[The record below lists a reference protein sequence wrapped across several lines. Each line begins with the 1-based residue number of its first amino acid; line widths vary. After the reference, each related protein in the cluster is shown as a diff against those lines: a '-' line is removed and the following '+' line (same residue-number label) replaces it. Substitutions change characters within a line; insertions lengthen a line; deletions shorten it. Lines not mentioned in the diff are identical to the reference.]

1 MCCTIREVCP
11 ILFGYGILTVVR
23 KVCNCFIPEAEA
35 DLSRYAAAARLLGVD
50 VESVEAVLD
59 GFRAHYG
66 GLWVGGSVELT
77 PRSLTFRPNAWN
89 LAVHA
94 EDYSFSVPLGDITGA
109 EHSWGFVSGIVTVS
123 TVRGTFKIRC
133 FRARRF
139 RDAINR
145 LR

>member
-1 MCCTIREVCP
+1 MSSAAA
-11 ILFGYGILTVVR
+11 VVR
-23 KVCNCFIPEAEA
+23 KVCNCFIPVAEA
-35 DLSRYAAAARLLGVD
+35 DLSRYATAASLLGVD
-50 VESVEAVLD
+50 LESVEAVLD

-77 PRSLTFRPNAWN
+77 TRALTFRPNAWN

-94 EDYSFSVPLGDITGA
+94 EDYSFSVPLDDITDA
-109 EHSWGFVSGIVTVS
+109 EHSWGIVSGIITVT
-123 TVRGTFKIRC
+123 TVNGPFKLRC

-145 LR
+145 SRRP